1 MQFSTVKQKQGII
14 LAALLFLSFLSI
26 VSANLNTYPSQKL
39 NEEFNFTQVC
49 SDATYITL
57 TNIRTPNGN
66 IIINENMT
74 SVGPGTFIYNYTGT
88 SEGRH
93 DFMGI
98 SDGCEKTFATWLDIT
113 FTGNPP
119 ADGFVIVLFSISFL
133 LVLFYMSFLV
143 INNIGHF
150 AQLDYDLSDLM
161 KNVGA
166 YFVLVGLF
174 FLEAQYLGNALINN
188 ILTWLMWI
196 GGFTNVALSFLAF
209 TFSHLNQVM
218 KQKIKM
224 EEY

>member
-1 MQFSTVKQKQGII
+1 
-14 LAALLFLSFLSI
+14 
-26 VSANLNTYPSQKL
+26 
-39 NEEFNFTQVC
+39 
-49 SDATYITL
+49 
-57 TNIRTPNGN
+57 
-66 IIINENMT
+66 
-74 SVGPGTFIYNYTGT
+74 
-88 SEGRH
+88 
-93 DFMGI
+93 
-98 SDGCEKTFATWLDIT
+98 
-113 FTGNPP
+113 
-119 ADGFVIVLFSISFL
+119 
-133 LVLFYMSFLV
+133 MSFLV
-143 INNIGHF
+143 INNIGQF

-209 TFSHLNQVM
+209 TFSHLNRVM

>member
-57 TNIRTPNGN
+57 TNIRTPKGN

-98 SDGCEKTFATWLDIT
+98 SDC
-113 FTGNPP
+113 
-119 ADGFVIVLFSISFL
+119 L
-133 LVLFYMSFLV
+133 LYTSPSPR
-143 INNIGHF
+143 
-150 AQLDYDLSDLM
+150 DS
-161 KNVGA
+161 
-166 YFVLVGLF
+166 
-174 FLEAQYLGNALINN
+174 
-188 ILTWLMWI
+188 
-196 GGFTNVALSFLAF
+196 
-209 TFSHLNQVM
+209 
-218 KQKIKM
+218 
-224 EEY
+224 